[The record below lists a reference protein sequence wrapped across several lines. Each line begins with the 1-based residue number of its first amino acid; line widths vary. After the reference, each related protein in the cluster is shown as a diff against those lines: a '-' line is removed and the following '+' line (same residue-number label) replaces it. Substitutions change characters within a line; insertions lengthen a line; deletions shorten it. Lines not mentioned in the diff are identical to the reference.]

1 MGIMFRLAL
10 IRRYREARMVVRGI
24 LDRWHPVL
32 VHIVPIR
39 RCNLACRYC
48 NEYDAVS
55 APVPLEEMLRRID
68 KLAELGSSVVAFS
81 GGEPMLHPDLG
92 AMIRRIRAHG
102 MMAGLISNG
111 YYLTRER
118 IEQLNEAG
126 LEYLQI
132 SIDNVTPDEVS
143 QKSLKVL
150 DRRLVD
156 LHRYARFAVSVN
168 SVIGAGIH
176 HPEDAVIIAKRAAAL
191 GFAVSC
197 GIIHDSRGALK
208 PLSPAEL
215 RAYEEV
221 KRIGKTSYAMIHTFQ
236 DNLAYGRPN
245 NWKCRAGA
253 RYLYICEDGLV
264 HYCSQQRGHPG
275 IPLINYTREDLRRE
289 YATPKPCAPFCTIT
303 CVHRASTMDFWRD
316 PQHGHQPTTAP
327 T

>member
-1 MGIMFRLAL
+1 MLRLSL
-10 IRRYREARMVVRGI
+10 TRRYREARMVLRGI

-39 RCNLACRYC
+39 RCNLACTYC

-55 APVPLEEMLRRID
+55 DPVPLDEMLRRID
-68 KLAELGSSVVAFS
+68 KLAELGSSIVAFS
-81 GGEPMLHPDLG
+81 GGEPMLHPDIY
-92 AMIRRIRAHG
+92 AMFRRIRAHG

-118 IEQLNEAG
+118 IEKLNEAG

-132 SIDNVTPDEVS
+132 SIDNVHPDEVS

-156 LHRYARFAVSVN
+156 LQRYARFAVSIN
-168 SVIGAGIH
+168 SVIGGGIRC
-176 HPEDAVIIAKRAAAL
+176 PEDAVTVAKRAAAL

-208 PLSPAEL
+208 PLSEAEL

-221 KRIGKTSYAMIHTFQ
+221 KRIGKTGYSMIHTFQ
-236 DNLAYGRPN
+236 DNLAHGRPN
-245 NWKCRAGA
+245 RWKCRAGA
-253 RYLYICEDGLV
+253 RYLYVCEDGLV
-264 HYCSQQRGHPG
+264 HYCSQQRGYPG
-275 IPLINYTREDLRRE
+275 IPLINYTRDDLRRE
-289 YATPKPCAPFCTIT
+289 YATPKPCAPFCTLA
-303 CVHRASTMDFWRD
+303 CAHRASTMDFWRD
-316 PQHGHQPTTAP
+316 PQHERHPTTVH